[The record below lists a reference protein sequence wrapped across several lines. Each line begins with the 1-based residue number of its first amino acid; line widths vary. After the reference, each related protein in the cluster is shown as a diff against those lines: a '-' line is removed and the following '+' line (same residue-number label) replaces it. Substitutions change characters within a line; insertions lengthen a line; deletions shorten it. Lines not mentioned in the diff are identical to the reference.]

1 MFYSSNYHCITVF
14 RIIFPRGLNKTGSW
28 QFIITQFLRRFEHS
42 LNLDSTRSPL
52 HTFAFPHFT
61 VFASCDLSPVWISEV
76 WLRLTVSSA
85 SSRFYHPALMPPPF
99 SLPHLFPIFLFLSP
113 CLPFLLVMR
122 SIISQSFY
130 TQEAAAWLLAD
141 VDKGWCCGC
150 QAIQIIS
157 GIKRSIASFSKS
169 SPFPDHRSSRVYFS
183 LAEQKL
189 EETKKKSEGGKFKL
203 RSAPEVIH
211 KKERKETGKPNVSFS
226 VCWRCQATTHSCR
239 HKGVFLFSVTDNVR
253 MLYVIILLGLSK

>member
-1 MFYSSNYHCITVF
+1 
-14 RIIFPRGLNKTGSW
+14 
-28 QFIITQFLRRFEHS
+28 
-42 LNLDSTRSPL
+42 
-52 HTFAFPHFT
+52 
-61 VFASCDLSPVWISEV
+61 
-76 WLRLTVSSA
+76 
-85 SSRFYHPALMPPPF
+85 MPPPL

-169 SPFPDHRSSRVYFS
+169 SPLPRPPFIPSLFFTGRTKVRGNKEKIWGRQVLNCVVHQRSFIRKKGKKQKNQMSAF
-183 LAEQKL
+183 LFAEGAK
-189 EETKKKSEGGKFKL
+189 
-203 RSAPEVIH
+203 
-211 KKERKETGKPNVSFS
+211 
-226 VCWRCQATTHSCR
+226 ATTRTCR

-253 MLYVIILLGLSK
+253 MLYVIILLSLSKTLCLDNTFVFFNIMLFFKPFCELFWYICLIYLQVVVAKLSLNTGNYGIG